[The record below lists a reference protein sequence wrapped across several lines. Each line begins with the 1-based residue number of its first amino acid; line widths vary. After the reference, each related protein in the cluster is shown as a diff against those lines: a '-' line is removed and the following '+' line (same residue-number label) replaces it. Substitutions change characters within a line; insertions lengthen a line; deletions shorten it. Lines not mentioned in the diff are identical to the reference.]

1 MVVAVDLHRVECS
14 VLVCLVSKK
23 MVVGWVHLFF
33 DGAVLHL
40 FPHDCDSG
48 GIDVELPPVWRSI
61 VVDGSFVGDVL
72 GRETLVESIGRGH
85 PWVVVVCDCRA
96 GGIGAGLDCT
106 ASEKNVV
113 LLARSVQSKVDAAV
127 WFR

>member
-14 VLVCLVSKK
+14 VLVCLVSKN

-33 DGAVLHL
+33 DGAVLYF
-40 FPHDCDSG
+40 FPQHCDAC
-48 GIDVELPPVWRSI
+48 GIDVELPSVWRSI

-72 GRETLVESIGRGH
+72 GRETLVEYTGRGH

-96 GGIGAGLDCT
+96 GGVGAGLDNA
-106 ASEKNVV
+106 ASIEYVV
-113 LLARSVQSKVDAAV
+113 LLARLVRSKVDAPV
-127 WFR
+127 WFW